1 MEILGEIYRAAEAR
15 LHGDDPDWSGFMAA
29 FRDIFAAEA
38 ALYTIG
44 YGPGERDIE
53 AFFLIASSAPEVS
66 DAYVQK
72 KIYRHLRVPENTLA
86 PLEPALRSD
95 YLSDAEFERSGPL
108 ADFMIPAGM
117 YHLIAVPALL
127 ADGSVT
133 TLTAWRDRGAEN
145 FSALE
150 KQRLALFMRHL
161 VALVGKEAL
170 ALEKPEQKV
179 AAFGRKWGLTPTET
193 ELLAALLQG
202 LSLREA
208 AEQSGRSYGTV
219 RWHMQNILGKC
230 QVNSQKDLMR
240 EFYTLIRR

>member
-1 MEILGEIYRAAEAR
+1 MPCRVC
-15 LHGDDPDWSGFMAA
+15 
-29 FRDIFAAEA
+29 AAEA
-38 ALYTIG
+38 ALYTTG
-44 YGPGERDIE
+44 YSPDGSEVR
-53 AFFLIASSAPEVS
+53 AFSMIASSAPRVT

-72 KIYRHLRVPENTLA
+72 QIYRYLRVPENTLA

-95 YLSDAEFERSGPL
+95 YLSDAEFEQPGPV

-127 ADGSVT
+127 ADDSVT
-133 TLTAWRDRGAEN
+133 TLTAWRDRGAAN

-161 VALVGKEAL
+161 VALVGEESL
-170 ALEKPEQKV
+170 ALEKPRLEV
-179 AAFGRKWGLTPTET
+179 AAFGRHWGLTESET
-193 ELLAALLQG
+193 DLLAALLQG

-219 RWHMQNILGKC
+219 RWHMQNILSKC
-230 QVNSQKDLMR
+230 QVASQKDLLR
-240 EFYTLIRR
+240 EFYALIRR